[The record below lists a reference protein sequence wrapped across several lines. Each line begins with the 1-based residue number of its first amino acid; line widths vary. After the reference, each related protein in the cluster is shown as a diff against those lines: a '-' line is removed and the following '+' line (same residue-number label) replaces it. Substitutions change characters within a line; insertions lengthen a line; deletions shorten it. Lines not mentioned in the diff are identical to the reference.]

1 MKNIIFILLSI
12 IILISFI
19 SCIEHTEEII
29 ISEDGTTTIT
39 SNYKGKV
46 SEIEELALPC
56 EPVWTVTKIMGDGI
70 ITDSSQ
76 MELRAETTI
85 PYGDKIPS
93 TYAKPDD
100 DLKDIQLQFPTEVKF
115 WTEGNRTYYEFK
127 RTYQARKFQCFD
139 LPTLFSHL
147 DIWDQDLENRILEK
161 GIFNVSENDRDKYLD
176 QMICAYAYLH
186 WRLHW
191 ETISEMYAGDFITL
205 EQKTN
210 MEKQTADYLENTLTK
225 VRVLGILGK
234 EEDSIGVE
242 LNRLTKSIHKQYYT
256 DFVKAVGEE
265 KTKLHQKFTSIFD
278 KTKLDYEITKK
289 LDSHSFAVAVE
300 LPGIIIKT
308 NGFIEFEK
316 PNVVKWAFKG
326 DGLHDKNI
334 PLYVLSVVEK

>member
-1 MKNIIFILLSI
+1 MKNLI
-12 IILISFI
+12 IILLAVII
-19 SCIEHTEEII
+19 LIGLNSCIEHTEEIF
-29 ISEDGTTTIT
+29 ISEDGTTTIV
-39 SNYKGKV
+39 SNYKGKA
-46 SEIEELALPC
+46 SEINELALPC

-100 DLKDIQLQFPTEVKF
+100 DLKDLQLQFPTNVKF

-139 LPTLFSHL
+139 LPTLFSHH
-147 DIWDQDLENRILEK
+147 DIWDQDLENRVLEK
-161 GIFNVSENDRDKYLD
+161 GIFNVSENDRNEYLD
-176 QMICAYAYLH
+176 QMIYAYAYLH

-191 ETISEMYAGDFITL
+191 ETISEMFADEIITL
-205 EQKTN
+205 DQKSN
-210 MEKQTADYLENTLTK
+210 LEKQTADYLENILTPVK
-225 VRVLGILGK
+225 ILSILGK

-242 LNRLTKSIHKQYYT
+242 LDRLTNSIHKWYYA
-256 DFVKAVGEE
+256 DFVKAVGEG
-265 KTKLHQKFTSIFD
+265 KTKLHQKFTSIFE

-289 LDSHSFAVAVE
+289 LDSHEFAVAVE

-316 PNVVKWAFKG
+316 PNVVEWAFKG

-334 PLYVLSVVEK
+334 PLYVLSVVER

>member
-1 MKNIIFILLSI
+1 MKNLILILLSI
-12 IILISFI
+12 VMLISLV
-19 SCIEHTEEII
+19 SCIEHTEEIT
-29 ISEDGTTTIT
+29 ISEDGTTTII

-56 EPVWTVTKIMGDGI
+56 EPVWTVTKNTGGDI

-76 MELRAETTI
+76 MELRAEITV

-100 DLKDIQLQFPTEVKF
+100 DLKELQLQFPTNVKF

-139 LPTLFSHL
+139 LPTLFSHH
-147 DIWDQDLENRILEK
+147 DIWDQELENRVLEK
-161 GIFNVSENDRDKYLD
+161 GIFNVSENDRNEYLD
-176 QMICAYAYLH
+176 QIIYAYAYLH

-191 ETISEMYAGDFITL
+191 EAISEMFADKFITID
-205 EQKTN
+205 QKTN
-210 MEKQTADYLENTLTK
+210 LEKQSADYLENKLTP
-225 VRVLGILGK
+225 VMILGILGK
-234 EEDSIGVE
+234 EQDSIGVE
-242 LNRLTKSIHKQYYT
+242 LDLLTNRIHKRFYT
-256 DFVKAVGEE
+256 DFVKTVGEE
-265 KTKLHQKFTSIFD
+265 KSKLHQKFTSVFE

-289 LDSHSFAVAVE
+289 LNSHEFAVSVE

-316 PNVVKWAFKG
+316 PGVVEWAFKG